1 MLRSQARTHAK
12 FTRGREILGS
22 GFGLPSRAGAPRT
35 APGPHLGDEAG
46 ELEVPGEGDVEHGA
60 VGVLAAVLQRR
71 LHGHPPPGALDDE
84 DGGVEGEAEGGAGGC
99 SPAQSPPA
107 VLPKGGGSRES
118 HGTRART
125 LPLRPCPCPRGFRN
139 HGFLVRTREESYF
152 PSDFLN
158 NGVQLSGTQLSTLK
172 AAEE

>member
-107 VLPKGGGSRES
+107 VLPEGGGW
-118 HGTRART
+118 
-125 LPLRPCPCPRGFRN
+125 L
-139 HGFLVRTREESYF
+139 
-152 PSDFLN
+152 
-158 NGVQLSGTQLSTLK
+158 
-172 AAEE
+172 